1 MAGLLM
7 IYSKV
12 AVNRHCFHSEAV
24 DFHFSEWLMMDKRAL
39 PFMRRATV
47 LLTTC
52 LFLFTALA
60 GCLETFSSDSEP
72 TVSMTVSPSGAVK
85 VGENV
90 QFTAQGNDP
99 DGDPLSFEW
108 DFGDNNVD
116 AGSVVNHVYNVPKT
130 YSVELCVTST
140 TFENCVYQ
148 DVIVVSADAAEPTAS
163 IVTYKDSDCLGE
175 GAPAGTF
182 ILSWICEEEMDIG
195 DDSIDATTTI
205 QLDGSD
211 STAGDA
217 STYIT
222 DYSWDLDT
230 YIDSDGDGITDNDE
244 DQTGETAEWT
254 NVWPGEYEIK
264 LTVTDNQGL
273 THSTS
278 TDVFVN
284 YRGQW
289 AEFTID
295 SNQSNNPGTVTFE
308 YPVVYQKQ
316 HSSQTHS
323 IRYVKIEAVY
333 PQEDDEGTWGS
344 FPPQNR
350 LDLYAYNGSQS
361 DSDTEELQNG
371 NTTSQS
377 DEDMNCGDE
386 DRCTDLRLS
395 TTQFRNFNNGDFTMF
410 WTVDLVNE
418 KLYDTTVKSFV
429 ISLEYK

>member
-1 MAGLLM
+1 MAGLPM

-12 AVNRHCFHSEAV
+12 VVNRHCFHSEAV
-24 DFHFSEWLMMDKRAL
+24 DIHFSEWLMMDKRPL
-39 PFMRRATV
+39 QFMRRATV

-60 GCLETFSSDSEP
+60 GCLETFSSDSAP
-72 TVSMTVSPSGAVK
+72 TVSMTVSPSGTIK
-85 VGENV
+85 VGESV
-90 QFTAQGNDP
+90 QFTATGNDP
-99 DGDPLSFEW
+99 DGDPLSFTW
-108 DFGDNNVD
+108 NFGDGNTG
-116 AGSVVNHVYNVPKT
+116 AGQMTNHVYNSQGSFTVT
-130 YSVELCVTST
+130 LCVSST
-140 TFENCVYQ
+140 DFEVCEDRSVT
-148 DVIVVSADAAEPTAS
+148 VAAADAAAPTAS

-182 ILSWICEEEMDIG
+182 ILAWICEEEMDID

-244 DQTGETAEWT
+244 DQTGEAAEWT

-264 LTVTDNQGL
+264 LTVTDNQGF
-273 THSTS
+273 TDSVS

-284 YRGQW
+284 YRGAW

-333 PQEDDEGTWGS
+333 PQEDDDWVVGS
-344 FPPQNR
+344 AQNR

-371 NTTSQS
+371 NTSSES

-418 KLYDTTVKSFV
+418 KLFDTTVKSFV

>member
-1 MAGLLM
+1 
-7 IYSKV
+7 
-12 AVNRHCFHSEAV
+12 
-24 DFHFSEWLMMDKRAL
+24 MDKRAL

-116 AGSVVNHVYNVPKT
+116 AGSVVNHVYNVPDT

-140 TFENCVYQ
+140 TFEVCVFQ

-163 IVTYKDSDCLGE
+163 IVTYKDPDCLNE

-182 ILSWICEEEMDIG
+182 ILAWICEEEMDIG
-195 DDSIDATTTI
+195 DDSIDATTTV

-211 STAGDA
+211 SSAGDA

-222 DYSWDLDT
+222 GYSWDLDT

-264 LTVTDNQGL
+264 LTVTDNQGF
-273 THSTS
+273 TDSIS

-284 YRGQW
+284 YRGAW

-333 PQEDDEGTWGS
+333 PQEDDDWVVGS
-344 FPPQNR
+344 AQNR

>member
-1 MAGLLM
+1 MAGLPM

-12 AVNRHCFHSEAV
+12 VVNRHCFHSKAV
-24 DFHFSEWLMMDKRAL
+24 DIQFSEWLMMDKRPL

-52 LFLFTALA
+52 LFLFTSLA
-60 GCLETFSSDSEP
+60 GCLETFSSDSAP
-72 TVSMTVSPSGAVK
+72 TVSMTVSPSGTIK
-85 VGENV
+85 VGESV
-90 QFTAQGNDP
+90 QFTATGNDP
-99 DGDPLSFEW
+99 DGDPLSFTW
-108 DFGDNNVD
+108 NFGDGNTGV
-116 AGSVVNHVYNVPKT
+116 GQMTNHVYNSQGSFTVT
-130 YSVELCVTST
+130 LCVSST
-140 TFENCVYQ
+140 DFEVCEDRGVT
-148 DVIVVSADAAEPTAS
+148 VAAADAAEPTAS

-182 ILSWICEEEMDIG
+182 ILAWICEEEMDID

-244 DQTGETAEWT
+244 DQTGEAAEWT

-264 LTVTDNQGL
+264 LTVTDNQGF
-273 THSTS
+273 TDSIS

-284 YRGQW
+284 YRGAW

-333 PQEDDEGTWGS
+333 PQQDDEGTWGS

-361 DSDTEELQNG
+361 DSETEEVANSTYLE
-371 NTTSQS
+371 
-377 DEDMNCGDE
+377 DEQRIAGDCDEDE
-386 DRCTDLRLS
+386 DRCVELRLS
-395 TTQFRNFNNGDFTMF
+395 TQHFRNNGDGE

-418 KLYDTTVKSFV
+418 KQHDTTVKSF
-429 ISLEYK
+429 IIILEYK

>member
-1 MAGLLM
+1 
-7 IYSKV
+7 
-12 AVNRHCFHSEAV
+12 
-24 DFHFSEWLMMDKRAL
+24 
-39 PFMRRATV
+39 
-47 LLTTC
+47 
-52 LFLFTALA
+52 
-60 GCLETFSSDSEP
+60 
-72 TVSMTVSPSGAVK
+72 
-85 VGENV
+85 
-90 QFTAQGNDP
+90 
-99 DGDPLSFEW
+99 
-108 DFGDNNVD
+108 
-116 AGSVVNHVYNVPKT
+116 
-130 YSVELCVTST
+130 
-140 TFENCVYQ
+140 
-148 DVIVVSADAAEPTAS
+148 
-163 IVTYKDSDCLGE
+163 
-175 GAPAGTF
+175 
-182 ILSWICEEEMDIG
+182 MDIS

-211 STAGDA
+211 SSAGDA

-264 LTVTDNQGL
+264 LTVTDNQGF
-273 THSTS
+273 TDSIS

-333 PQEDDEGTWGS
+333 PQEDDEDSWLGQA
-344 FPPQNR
+344 PQNR

-418 KLYDTTVKSFV
+418 KVYDTTVKSFV